1 MSLPKLVIV
10 QATECRAP
18 SVGCSIEGADGKYHC
33 CARSPQPHAN
43 ALLFNVPGGLGVS
56 QECVSAYCCR
66 EQFRE
71 KTHQL
76 FDNDRCVLH
85 LKQNLP

>member
-1 MSLPKLVIV
+1 MNVPKLVIV

-56 QECVSAYCCR
+56 Q
-66 EQFRE
+66 
-71 KTHQL
+71 
-76 FDNDRCVLH
+76 
-85 LKQNLP
+85 